1 MIKSYIITK
10 IPYKLNM
17 NKLRL
22 IKIYEL
28 KGKIHPIESFM
39 IGVLDGIEEYQSHS
53 EIIFY
58 RKNGFNYLVHILSTN
73 DIRTTN
79 TLDYMF
85 EKRFKCS
92 IIERREIMKYL
103 LEKHLKLTLNK
114 VF

>member
-1 MIKSYIITK
+1 
-10 IPYKLNM
+10 M

-79 TLDYMF
+79 IASYTSKDGEFSNMIGPIKEMIGDTMVLKAENTLSKKIVYT
-85 EKRFKCS
+85 KI
-92 IIERREIMKYL
+92 IIE
-103 LEKHLKLTLNK
+103 
-114 VF
+114 